1 MRPARNNGGAGDR
14 VACFGG
20 LSGLFFG
27 IRAGVRVSGRIARSA
42 GDATP
47 GEAASEGG
55 ARERSD
61 RGESNRRVSV
71 RHARWMEIDRA
82 HSHGDVSNGPRRVE
96 SFVHLRSRAIYA
108 DFSGALCGPEDGMG

>member
-20 LSGLFFG
+20 LYGLFFG
-27 IRAGVRVSGRIARSA
+27 IGAGVRVSGRIARSA
-42 GDATP
+42 GDAAA

-55 ARERSD
+55 GGERGD
-61 RGESNRRVSV
+61 RGESNRRISV
-71 RHARWMEIDRA
+71 RHAWGVEIDRA

-96 SFVHLRSRAIYA
+96 SFVNWRLGAI
-108 DFSGALCGPEDGMG
+108 